1 MSRHLFFA
9 SNSSK
14 PSSRWQEAFPD
25 GACVD
30 GVGAVQAT
38 DLVWIDTADES
49 WERTLQHLAG
59 APLSCAVVL
68 VSSAPDDEEA
78 LRGLER
84 GARGYCHAYAVPAL
98 LREVAQVVERGG
110 LWIGPGLLERFIA
123 ALRPRLPAAPRD
135 LGGLLSQREREVGK
149 AVAAGR
155 SNKEIAAQL
164 GISERT
170 VKAHLGSIFEKLDVR
185 DRLQLALLL
194 SDDRAPQHGGGQ

>member
-1 MSRHLFFA
+1 MSRHVFFA

-14 PSSRWQEAFPD
+14 PSSRWREAFPD

-30 GVGAVQAT
+30 ELDAVQPT
-38 DLVWIDTADES
+38 DLVWIDTADKG
-49 WERTLQHLAG
+49 WERTLQCIAG
-59 APLSCAVVL
+59 APLSSAVVL
-68 VSSAPDDEEA
+68 VSSTPDDEEA

-84 GARGYCHAYAVPAL
+84 GARGYCHAYAVPSL

-123 ALRPRLPAAPRD
+123 ALRPRLPASPRD

-155 SNKEIAAQL
+155 SNKEIGEQL

-170 VKAHLGSIFEKLDVR
+170 VKAHLGSIFDKLDVR

-194 SDDRAPQHGGGQ
+194 SDDHAPQHGGGQ